1 MGSLTDKI
9 LGEAPHSAAPE
20 PRESPSRTVL
30 GNIDFGGR
38 RLDKVPEYTSYLA
51 QLESDYE
58 LPKGLLGSIMRAES
72 AGQNDARSP
81 KGARGAFQFMP
92 ATAREY
98 GIDPLDPV
106 QSADGAARYLRKS
119 LDKFGNLPEAVASY
133 NAGPGRISKTGVK
146 GAPRET
152 RSYVQ
157 KVLGGILDFVIPAA
171 EASESETRPVAAGPS
186 ITDRIL
192 GGAGTNGPAMSST
205 EPTAPASV
213 PSPPQ
218 SPGPSPEDGPSPA
231 EPMRPGNRPSITDRI
246 LGGGDGS
253 GDLEGKTLQQAR
265 DDEISW
271 PVEKDP
277 VSTWTAFKSGFASDP
292 ETQIRLFASKRFPN
306 EPIERAMA
314 RYRLDKNGDLVF
326 RGDDGKTYAELDTL
340 AKVAQG
346 VGEWAP
352 TIGGTIVGGFAGGP
366 LGAVGGGAAGEAAR
380 KTIATAVLD
389 EPREPVRDAVDMT
402 LAGVTEG
409 VGWKAGDLGTR
420 YINRRTARDVATL
433 TPERRAEA
441 QRIVDIGQREG
452 IHVTPAEATDL
463 PSLRGQQT
471 YLGNTHGPAGDKVGD
486 MYKGRNAATQAA
498 IERHLPQAPHLTTAG
513 AEAKPVFDAELERVY
528 KARTE
533 KVTPEYEKVV
543 HPGALLSEEAFAP
556 IKADRFLADEIAAV
570 KSTKLN
576 GMQDLPDESLPV
588 LDKVKKNLD
597 VQIGAAKRDGN
608 RDDVRLL
615 TEKRDKVLLQATDRA
630 FPDYPKARA
639 AHVEATPEVKEAERS
654 LAGVIAKLSD
664 RRLANVANEV
674 FSATKNTAGPVRVG
688 EGRALFE
695 REGKKAEWDNLLNAW
710 LRKEW
715 EAVPDRRVNPASS
728 FRRVNPA
735 SSFYD
740 RIYGSETK
748 RNILS
753 EAMGPDRFRSFN
765 DLMTVL
771 EATTRVQG
779 GQSITHF
786 AGEAAKET
794 GRKAAPVASVAGRL
808 KPSTLRDWWID
819 KKTGRYNETLA
830 DIITNPGAMEKLKE
844 LRKLDPRS
852 EKAINI
858 VGTVLSAMGL
868 DRAQDTFNPP
878 TYRASGAGSTP
889 PEAP

>member
-1 MGSLTDKI
+1 MATLADRI
-9 LGEAPHSAAPE
+9 LGGVSDSWAPDPGAGGQAE
-20 PRESPSRTVL
+20 PSRTAL

-81 KGARGAFQFMP
+81 VGARGAFQFMP
-92 ATAREY
+92 ATAKEY
-98 GIDPLDPV
+98 GIDPLDPI
-106 QSADGAARYLRKS
+106 QAADGAARYLRKS

-133 NAGPGRISKTGVK
+133 NAGPGRIAKTGVK

-152 RSYVQ
+152 RSYVE

-171 EASESETRPVAAGPS
+171 EAAESEMPRQPGPS
-186 ITDRIL
+186 LADRIL
-192 GGAGTNGPAMSST
+192 GGAGTNDEPFTPPPAPATPGPA
-205 EPTAPASV
+205 PTGPH
-213 PSPPQ
+213 
-218 SPGPSPEDGPSPA
+218 PGPGTPPPA
-231 EPMRPGNRPSITDRI
+231 TPPAADPMTAGNRPSLSDRI

-265 DDEISW
+265 DDEIAW

-277 VSTWTAFKSGFASDP
+277 VSTWDAFKSGFASDP

-352 TIGGTIVGGFAGGP
+352 KIGGTILGGFAGGP
-366 LGAVGGGAAGEAAR
+366 AGAVAGGAAGEGLR
-380 KTIATAVLD
+380 KTVATAVLD

-486 MYKGRNAATQAA
+486 MYKGRNADTQAA

-528 KARTE
+528 KARTA

-543 HPGALLSEEAFAP
+543 HPEALLSEEAFAP

-570 KSTKLN
+570 KATKLN

-715 EAVPDRRVNPASS
+715 EAIPD
-728 FRRVNPA
+728 RRVNPA

-771 EATTRVQG
+771 EATTRVQR

-794 GRKAAPVASVAGRL
+794 GRKAAPVASVAGISL

-858 VGTVLSAMGL
+858 VGTVLSTMGL
-868 DRAQDTFNPP
+868 DRAQDTFDPP